1 MTDPIVLLDEA
12 SWFLETD
19 PHDNRSLRYSLRA
32 HARTVGD
39 LRCLLALARDAERLR
54 EALYL
59 LVRACRNSKGMC
71 LLCGVPASTMHESQC
86 PVEVAIRVLEPAYA
100 EVMSA
105 ALKGTD
111 R

>member
-1 MTDPIVLLDEA
+1 MTAPIDLLDETT
-12 SWFLETD
+12 WLYPPKLPD
-19 PHDNRSLRYSLRA
+19 DRA
-32 HARTVGD
+32 LVTFVLYERTVGD
-39 LRCLLALARDAERLR
+39 LRRLLALAREAERLR
-54 EALYL
+54 AALYL